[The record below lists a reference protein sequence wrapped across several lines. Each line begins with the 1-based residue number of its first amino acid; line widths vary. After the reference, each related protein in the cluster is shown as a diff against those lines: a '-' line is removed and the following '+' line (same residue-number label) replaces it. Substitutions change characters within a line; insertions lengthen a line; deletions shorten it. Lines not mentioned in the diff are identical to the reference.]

1 MISAAREY
9 AAVLH
14 RSFAAS
20 FRLLEQPKVA
30 RCAVAVLL
38 GIQTGLLAY
47 SAYVHSPTLNEPAHL
62 VAGLSNWT
70 LRRFDIYRVNPP
82 LARMAASI
90 PVLIAGYEE
99 DWSNFYCGPRA
110 RPEFKMGEDFINAN
124 GQRSY
129 FLIMI
134 ARLAC
139 IPFSWIGGT
148 VCYLWARDL
157 YGRPAGVCACALWC
171 LEPNMLAHGALI
183 TPDAHAT
190 SLGVAACYTFWRW
203 LRFPS
208 WRQAI
213 VTGVVL
219 GVAELAKTTLI
230 LLYPLWP
237 VIWIAYRLSQRKLMT
252 ITNWLC
258 EGAMLALRMALG
270 IYILNFGYGFDQ
282 TLRPLGEFRF
292 VSNLF
297 TGDSTTDSTDSSP
310 ESANDSPILLV
321 NRFANSWVDSVPMPL
336 PADYL
341 LGIDLQQ
348 CDFEDYGHLSYLR
361 GQWRDHGWWWYYL
374 YASAIKV
381 PIGLWILG
389 IACAFQQLFVIA
401 NPRGQP
407 STLHIRDTIVLLS
420 FPVFIFAIVSSKTG
434 FSEHMRYILPCFP
447 FAFIFSSGIFTRYF
461 DTQECIAER
470 SFAQSRLRCSCW
482 PIAFPILLLWF
493 ATSSLWIYPHC
504 LSYFNET
511 IGGPNNGANHL
522 LGSNLDWGQDLRYIQ
537 RHVQGI
543 RARGDNSQV
552 HLAYFG
558 VFEPAAVGFR
568 EAYPSIG
575 RRAPVSDTESTMTI
589 PSGWY
594 FISQNALHEQQF
606 AFRGGAPLSGG
617 PCPLSLTSLKA
628 QAERQ
633 SCGYANAVFYV
644 APSHPVF

>member
-1 MISAAREY
+1 
-9 AAVLH
+9 
-14 RSFAAS
+14 
-20 FRLLEQPKVA
+20 
-30 RCAVAVLL
+30 
-38 GIQTGLLAY
+38 
-47 SAYVHSPTLNEPAHL
+47 
-62 VAGLSNWT
+62 
-70 LRRFDIYRVNPP
+70 
-82 LARMAASI
+82 
-90 PVLIAGYEE
+90 
-99 DWSNFYCGPRA
+99 
-110 RPEFKMGEDFINAN
+110 
-124 GQRSY
+124 
-129 FLIMI
+129 
-134 ARLAC
+134 
-139 IPFSWIGGT
+139 
-148 VCYLWARDL
+148 
-157 YGRPAGVCACALWC
+157 
-171 LEPNMLAHGALI
+171 
-183 TPDAHAT
+183 
-190 SLGVAACYTFWRW
+190 
-203 LRFPS
+203 
-208 WRQAI
+208 
-213 VTGVVL
+213 
-219 GVAELAKTTLI
+219 
-230 LLYPLWP
+230 
-237 VIWIAYRLSQRKLMT
+237 
-252 ITNWLC
+252 
-258 EGAMLALRMALG
+258 MLALRMALG

-606 AFRGGAPLSGG
+606 AFRGGAPLSGW